1 MLARARSI
9 LGLSSGLL
17 AGALGRQVSFA
28 EGGGGG
34 ARPPP
39 APPSPSRPAVR
50 LQAQDTMVDLSSE
63 RRRPVVICGP
73 SGVGKG
79 TLIARLQAEFPDEFG
94 FSVSHT
100 TRAPR
105 PGEADGVH
113 YHFCSKEAM
122 EAAIGRGARF
132 MRSSSPSATLSPL
145 THHRAGEFI
154 EHARVHANIYGTSA
168 AAVRAVAAAGKCCLL
183 DIDVQASARIP
194 PRRVLLTLVPH
205 IPTSHSYS
213 HIVVQGA
220 ELVKKSDLNARFVF
234 VAPPSYEELEKRLRG
249 RGTETEEKLQ
259 VRLKNARGEM
269 AYMDRPGFFDA
280 VIVNADLDRAYSEL
294 KFALLLGPPPPPK

>member
-1 MLARARSI
+1 MLMRARSI

-39 APPSPSRPAVR
+39 SPPSPSRPAVR
-50 LQAQDTMVDLSSE
+50 LQTQDTMVDLSSE

-132 MRSSSPSATLSPL
+132 IRSPPPIQRHPL
-145 THHRAGEFI
+145 TAHIHHRAGEFI

-183 DIDVQASARIP
+183 DIDVQVLHEVSIHAPQFFSSHRAIP
-194 PRRVLLTLVPH
+194 LP
-205 IPTSHSYS
+205 S
-213 HIVVQGA
+213 QGA

-269 AYMDRPGFFDA
+269 EYMDRPGFFDA